1 MAEWLYEA
9 GIGENRAILVEDGAI
24 VAAEIELPDG
34 GPRVGAILAGRL
46 TDKRRGQLA
55 IEGGEALLSPVPKG
69 LAEGTRLKIEIVR
82 EAWPEPGRSKP
93 AKAIPAGPD
102 ADPGA
107 GPDLLARLSAG
118 GLPIRHPLPHEPDGF
133 EAAGW
138 SELLNEAACGD
149 IAFWGGRLRVAFTP
163 AMTLFDVD
171 GDPPLPALAVAAAKA
186 VAKAIA
192 RHGITGSIGVDF
204 PTLAGRAERQAI
216 GAAIDAALPQPFERT
231 AMNGFGFLQ
240 IIRRRQRPSLP
251 EQLRRN
257 PGAAEARAALRAA
270 ERLSPPGPHH
280 HMISEAAFRW
290 LTANPVYGAELERRA
305 GMAHIFAPRPR
316 D

>member
-149 IAFWGGRLRVAFTP
+149 IAFWGGRLRVAFEARKQRATQRMREIMEGPERPWREKRFARTP
-163 AMTLFDVD
+163 QDTRLRLDATGELLDER
-171 GDPPLPALAVAAAKA
+171 GLADARFARHEHRTAAAGG
-186 VAKAIA
+186 
-192 RHGITGSIGVDF
+192 GI
-204 PTLAGRAERQAI
+204 
-216 GAAIDAALPQPFERT
+216 
-231 AMNGFGFLQ
+231 
-240 IIRRRQRPSLP
+240 
-251 EQLRRN
+251 
-257 PGAAEARAALRAA
+257 A
-270 ERLSPPGPHH
+270 ERLSQLAQMSLAFEKGHRWDRPGFSRVQRQYYSKTNFQILLPLEFGYSSQPAH
-280 HMISEAAFRW
+280 W
-290 LTANPVYGAELERRA
+290 LPGIT
-305 GMAHIFAPRPR
+305 
-316 D
+316 